1 MEPQPH
7 IQTQVNYYHILY
19 YYSCSV
25 SKIVRHYTPISQ
37 LHYIVVIK
45 PSTNETIIDL
55 DETEEETEE
64 EAEFKTT
71 WGE

>member
-1 MEPQPH
+1 M
-7 IQTQVNYYHILY
+7 
-19 YYSCSV
+19 
-25 SKIVRHYTPISQ
+25 
-37 LHYIVVIK
+37 K

-64 EAEFKTT
+64 ETEFKTT